1 MWVHLWEMYGQCTYI
16 VWEGTCV
23 HVWGM
28 KERDPCTCVGCGREG
43 PVYMYGV
50 WRRGTHVHVWGMEE
64 RDPCACVW
72 GMEEK
77 GPVYMC
83 VGYGGEGP
91 VCMCGVWRR
100 VTCVHLRIEC
110 NYKLYTER
118 VLGEV
123 YIFVMYVHAYV
134 FS

>member
-1 MWVHLWEMYGQCTYI
+1 MGTFMGNVWAMYIYCMGRNMCA
-16 VWEGTCV
+16 
-23 HVWGM
+23 
-28 KERDPCTCVGCGREG
+28 CVGYEGEG
-43 PVYMYGV
+43 PVYMCGV
-50 WRRGTHVHVWGMEE
+50 WKRGTCLHVWGMEE
-64 RDPCACVW
+64 RDPCTCMGYGGEGPVCMCV
-72 GMEEK
+72 GNGGE